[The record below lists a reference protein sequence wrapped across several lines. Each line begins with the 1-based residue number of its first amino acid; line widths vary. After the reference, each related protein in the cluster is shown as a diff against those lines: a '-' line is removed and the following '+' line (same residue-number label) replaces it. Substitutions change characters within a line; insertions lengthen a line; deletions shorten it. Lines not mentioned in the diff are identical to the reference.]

1 MLPLLSKDILEV
13 AVVYWIDTNGA
24 IEEVA
29 CRDVPSS
36 AGGRAMSEVAEGTE
50 AANVLEGGECS
61 CRVGGRGRGRERG
74 VLEREVGSVENM
86 RADIGEYLGEY
97 GSRKSSGDGG
107 GI

>member
-29 CRDVPSS
+29 RRDVPPS

-50 AANVLEGGECS
+50 AANVLEGGERS
-61 CRVGGRGRGRERG
+61 C
-74 VLEREVGSVENM
+74 
-86 RADIGEYLGEY
+86 
-97 GSRKSSGDGG
+97 
-107 GI
+107 